1 VFGKENLMSDMD
13 DQIEFKID
21 DASKVEVSK
30 TEPVIELVDEPVHDL
45 EETEKPEKD
54 VDKALK
60 SLNKR
65 LEKER
70 KARIEAEALA
80 REASEQARMAHNEVT
95 DSNLHLVSGAIES
108 VKRDQEILKSHL
120 RDAMAIG
127 DYDKAAD
134 LQEQMASN
142 ITNLRQL
149 ERGFE
154 EMRQQPRM
162 QPQAPQQR
170 ELSVDTLIE
179 QVTPRSAEW
188 LQRNREHLPDQ
199 RSIRVMARAHEDA
212 VDFGIVPESDAY
224 FQFVENRLG
233 ISNKRSSI
241 PEVDDVMSDAASTKQ
256 RRSSPPA
263 APVSRQPIDAPHRPG
278 VIRLTPAEVEAAE
291 FSGVTPQEYYE
302 NKMRELKKQKMN

>member
-1 VFGKENLMSDMD
+1 MSDTD
-13 DQIEFKID
+13 DQIEFKLD
-21 DASKVEVSK
+21 DAPKVENTK
-30 TEPVIELVDEPVHDL
+30 DGEPVIEIVDEPVL
-45 EETEKPEKD
+45 EASKEDEPEKD

-60 SLNKR
+60 KLNKK

-70 KARIEAEALA
+70 KARIEAETFA
-80 REASEQARMAHNEVT
+80 RQAAEQARMAQNEVS

-108 VKRDQEILKSHL
+108 IKRDQEILKANL

-134 LQEQMASN
+134 LQEQMTGN

-162 QPQAPQQR
+162 QPQAPQPR
-170 ELSVDTLIE
+170 ELTVDTLID

-233 ISNKRSSI
+233 ISNKRTSI
-241 PEVDDVMSDAASTKQ
+241 PEVDSVMSDASSKQ

-263 APVSRQPIDAPHRPG
+263 APVSRNPIDSPQRPG
-278 VIRLTPAEVEAAE
+278 VIRLTPAEVEAAQI
-291 FSGVTPQEYYE
+291 SGISPLQYYE
-302 NKMRELKKQKMN
+302 NKMKELQKQRMN

>member
-1 VFGKENLMSDMD
+1 MSDTEE
-13 DQIEFKID
+13 QIEFKLD
-21 DASKVEVSK
+21 DAPKVEAQK
-30 TEPVIELVDEPVHDL
+30 DDEPIIEIVDERVL
-45 EETEKPEKD
+45 EAKQEDPTPEKD

-60 SLNKR
+60 KLTKK
-65 LEKER
+65 LEEER
-70 KARIEAEALA
+70 KARMDAEAFA
-80 REASEQARMAHNEVT
+80 RNAGEQARVAHNEAS
-95 DSNLHLVSGAIES
+95 DSNLHLVSGAIDS
-108 VKRDQEILKSHL
+108 VRRDQEILKANL

-154 EMRQQPRM
+154 EMKQQPRV
-162 QPQAPQQR
+162 QPQAPQPR
-170 ELSVDTLIE
+170 GVTVDTLIE

-212 VDFGIVPESDAY
+212 VDFGIAPESDAY

-233 ISNKRSSI
+233 ISSKRNSI
-241 PEVDDVMSDAASTKQ
+241 PEVDAVMSDASQSKQ
-256 RRSSPPA
+256 RRSSPPS
-263 APVSRQPIDAPHRPG
+263 APVSRNPIDSPQRPG
-278 VIRLTPAEVEAAE
+278 VIRLTPAEVEAAKI
-291 FSGVTPQEYYE
+291 SGITPLEYHE
-302 NKMRELKKQKMN
+302 NKMRELQKQRMN

>member
-1 VFGKENLMSDMD
+1 MSDTD
-13 DQIEFKID
+13 DQIEFKLD
-21 DASKVEVSK
+21 DAPKSETSKD
-30 TEPVIELVDEPVHDL
+30 EPVIELVNEPVLDV
-45 EETEKPEKD
+45 EEAEKPEKD

-70 KARIEAEALA
+70 KARMEAEAFA

-108 VKRDQEILKSHL
+108 VKRDQEILKAHL

-170 ELSVDTLIE
+170 ELSVDTLID

-188 LQRNREHLPDQ
+188 LQRNRDHLPDQ

-241 PEVDDVMSDAASTKQ
+241 PEVDSVMSDASSAKQ
-256 RRSSPPA
+256 RRSSPPS
-263 APVSRQPIDAPHRPG
+263 APVSRNPIDSPQRPG
-278 VIRLTPAEVEAAE
+278 VIRLTPEEVEAAKI
-291 FSGVTPQEYYE
+291 SGITPLQYHE
-302 NKMRELKKQKMN
+302 NKMKELQKRRMN